1 MVAFQENEVKEAW
14 EDILQD
20 KYRLAIQ
27 EIADCYPEKRSVHID
42 YTDLDLYN
50 TNFAMFLLENP
61 DLCLNIGRSVVN
73 SLMPS
78 GWDDKRRVNLR
89 IINLPN
95 PRASGN

>member
-73 SLMPS
+73 FMASEIAIGTTGTTCPS
-78 GWDDKRRVNLR
+78 IVVLECG
-89 IINLPN
+89 
-95 PRASGN
+95 